1 MNPESKRL
9 TTADL
14 ARASG
19 QSSAEPV
26 VERGGVGLDDSAGDP
41 LEPALVRS
49 EVPAEEVFT
58 PRKAQ
63 DAPAG
68 NTPSRPA
75 ASAAP
80 QVTAPLFDRKEA
92 DNLRARWNDIQVGFV
107 DEPRSAVENAD
118 SLVAETIRHLVE
130 SFAAGRQKLEGEW
143 GRGGDASTE
152 TLRVT
157 LQRYGSFFNRL
168 LSI

>member
-1 MNPESKRL
+1 MNPESRQL

-26 VERGGVGLDDSAGDP
+26 VERGGVGLDASAGDP
-41 LEPALVRS
+41 LEPELVRS

-58 PRKAQ
+58 PGKAQ
-63 DAPAG
+63 DAPADS
-68 NTPSRPA
+68 TLSRPA
-75 ASAAP
+75 AFAAP
-80 QVTAPLFDRKEA
+80 EVTGPLFDRKEA
-92 DNLRARWNDIQVGFV
+92 DDLRAHWNDIQVGFV

-118 SLVAETIRHLVE
+118 SLVAETIKHLAE
-130 SFAAGRQKLEGEW
+130 SFAAGRQRLEGEW

-157 LQRYGSFFNRL
+157 LQRYRSFFNRL

>member
-26 VERGGVGLDDSAGDP
+26 VERGGVGLDGSAGDP
-41 LEPALVRS
+41 LEPELVRS
-49 EVPAEEVFT
+49 QVPAEEVFT
-58 PRKAQ
+58 SRRAQ
-63 DAPAG
+63 DAPADS
-68 NTPSRPA
+68 TPSRPA

-80 QVTAPLFDRKEA
+80 EVTAPLFDRKEA
-92 DNLRARWNDIQVGFV
+92 DDLRARWNDIQVGFV
-107 DEPRSAVENAD
+107 DEPRNAVENAD
-118 SLVAETIRHLVE
+118 SLVAETIKHLAE

-143 GRGGDASTE
+143 GGGGDASTE

-157 LQRYGSFFNRL
+157 LQRYRSFFNRL

>member
-1 MNPESKRL
+1 MNPESRRL

-19 QSSAEPV
+19 QSSPEPV
-26 VERGGVGLDDSAGDP
+26 VERGGVGLDGSAGDP
-41 LEPALVRS
+41 LEPELVRS
-49 EVPAEEVFT
+49 EVPAEEVLT

-63 DAPAG
+63 DAPADYAA
-68 NTPSRPA
+68 SRPA
-75 ASAAP
+75 ASAAEA
-80 QVTAPLFDRKEA
+80 VTAPLFDQKEA
-92 DNLRARWNDIQVGFV
+92 DDLRARWNDIQVGFV
-107 DEPRSAVENAD
+107 DEPRTSVENAD
-118 SLVAETIRHLVE
+118 SLVAETIKHLAE
-130 SFAAGRQKLEGEW
+130 SFAAGRQELEGEW

-157 LQRYGSFFNRL
+157 LQRYRSFFNRL